1 MDDLN
6 EILETLKQAWAAVEA
21 QVATIWVPIQ
31 VVEIVLAALAGWAIA
46 ALVRKR
52 IDLQA
57 FTTGWPVYPR
67 LAARAVIDNLGII
80 FTILLLLAIRAA
92 MIAATVPSRS
102 YLIGV
107 AANLATAWVVISV
120 LASVIHNQFVNRLVS
135 VVAWSFAAL
144 SILGL
149 IEPVSEALD
158 SAGVVIGGLRITALV
173 ALKATALLLLTLWA
187 ATALSNFLDRRIRT
201 VPDLTPSIQV
211 LLGKLIRV
219 ALITFA
225 VLIVLSSVGIDFSAL
240 ALFSGAVGVGVGF
253 GLQKIVSN
261 LVSGIILL
269 ADKSIK
275 PGDVITV
282 GDSFGWVDTMGA
294 RYTSVVSHDGR
305 EFLIPNEDFVTQ
317 RVINWSYS
325 NDRVRLEVPFGV
337 SYASDPHRVCALA
350 VEAVKKLPRV
360 LTEPAP
366 VCFLLKFGDSS
377 LDFSLRFWIRDP
389 IGGVSNMRSAALLAL
404 WDAFKRE
411 GIEIPFPQRDLNV
424 GQPVRVVVERDGHD
438 AAPPDLRAINEG
450 NPPAVSAPTAGGT

>member
-6 EILETLKQAWAAVEA
+6 EILETLAQAWAAVAA
-21 QVATIWVPIQ
+21 QIATIWVPIQ
-31 VVEIVLAALAGWAIA
+31 VIEIAVAALAGWGLA

-52 IDLQA
+52 IDLPA
-57 FTTGWPVYPR
+57 LTAGWPVYPR
-67 LAARAVIDNLGII
+67 LALRAATDNLGII
-80 FTILLLLAIRAA
+80 ISVVLLFLVRIGML
-92 MIAATVPSRS
+92 AATIPSRS

-120 LASVIHNQFVNRLVS
+120 LASVIHNQFVNRMVS
-135 VVAWSFAAL
+135 VLAWSFAAL

-149 IEPVSEALD
+149 IGPVRDALD
-158 SAGVVIGGLRITALV
+158 SAGIVIGGLRITALL
-173 ALKATALLLLTLWA
+173 ALKAMALLLLALWA
-187 ATALSNFLDRRIRT
+187 ATAVSNFLDTRIKGF
-201 VPDLTPSIQV
+201 PDLTPSIQV
-211 LLGKLIRV
+211 LLGKLVRV

-275 PGDVITV
+275 PGDVISV

-294 RYTSVVSHDGR
+294 RYTSVVARDGR

-337 SYASDPHRVCALA
+337 SYASDPHRVCEVALA
-350 VEAVKKLPRV
+350 AVIKLPRV
-360 LTEPAP
+360 LEQPGP
-366 VCFLLKFGDSS
+366 VCHLARFGESS

-389 IGGVSNMRSAALLAL
+389 IEGVSNVRSTVLFAL

-411 GIEIPFPQRDLNV
+411 GIEIPYPVRDLAV
-424 GQPVRVVVERDGHD
+424 GKPVRVVLER
-438 AAPPDLRAINEG
+438 EG
-450 NPPAVSAPTAGGT
+450 